1 MCCGL
6 EIPGAPLTID
16 EVKMINKSLKIIKKY
31 MSKDGIDEVSQ
42 RGVSVIDSE
51 GDLTTTLVNN
61 KQCAFVYSEK
71 GINKMLYLV
80 AL

>member
-1 MCCGL
+1 MSYLHAKECAVGGDS
-6 EIPGAPLTID
+6 GAPVTVD

-31 MSKDGIDEVSQ
+31 MSKDGIDEASK
-42 RGVSVIDSE
+42 RSFVIDSE

-71 GINKMLYLV
+71 SN
-80 AL
+80 